1 MKKILHTLLFLVGFS
16 AIGLSQTGE
25 IQGKVVDDKGAPVA
39 FAAVVIVQDEAG
51 LKPTSKG
58 AKTDANGFF
67 TIKGVNPGTY
77 NLRASFTGK
86 PKVVETGVVV
96 FVGKPT
102 TQNFKLE
109 ERSTTVG
116 TVTVKGKRANPTKII
131 DVFTPVQSTMT
142 AEQIKDNS
150 VRDANSLAAQTA
162 GVVQED
168 RGRDLNI
175 GGARSEDNVYFV
187 NGVKVTGSS
196 AVPPSAIANLE
207 VITTGVPAK
216 YGDVTGGVINIT
228 TKGPSD
234 KLMGSVEGLTSQ
246 FLDPYAFNMI
256 NATVTGP
263 LIRRK
268 SDTSAFGG
276 DSKTIIKGEP
286 ILGFSANFMYESEG
300 DKYPKLTGN
309 YKVKD
314 DKWNAIRAN
323 PYQVSADGKTLVSSQ
338 ELITSNDL
346 EEISANQ
353 NTATR
358 RLNGTLGFDL
368 KLNKIGTNLTVQGRY
383 FNEVYHRYVARY
395 TLFNYE
401 NNPRVDATTYN
412 GLVRI
417 NTPLY
422 NPNSDKQSK
431 KLFRNATM
439 QLQADYERS
448 GTNITSDV
456 AGNNPWLTGYI
467 GQFNEI
473 LKPSATLV
481 SNNNT
486 LTKVFYGPGS
496 NDYLEFVP
504 HIKVSNFVPDGVD
517 FKPEPY
523 NSTASGFTKIFQDLH
538 DREIKKLLSVQD
550 FANAGALVN
559 GTRANV
565 YVQGVFFPMARVF
578 NQIQKQEND
587 QFRISGNLNFDLIN
601 KKSAEL
607 NKHTIEIGFEAEKRY
622 QSLYS
627 ISPLNIWNVAS
638 TSLNQHLSVDNDK
651 SYNPLLVMQGGAVRM
666 RYDEYIKQLSQPNR
680 VIFNAFD
687 SLIYDKEVSSGSQS
701 TFSKNF
707 RSALGFDSLT
717 RVNIHSIPVD
727 KLNINMF
734 SQDELLRNNLISNSE
749 GYDVFG
755 NRISPS
761 VEFNDFF
768 TEKKDGLYTRK
779 NAPIRPFYAAGYIQ
793 DRFQLKDIAFN
804 VGLRVDYFNP
814 VTKSFIDPYVRAGAR
829 SIAEAKQFSHPT
841 NLSKDAIV
849 YVNNPTNP
857 TKVMG
862 YRSGDQWYD
871 VNGNELNGPEAIR
884 TASGGTALPYL
895 QGDNEEER
903 EKRNMSSETFDPNLV
918 FKDAT
923 PSINIMPRLNFSFK
937 IDTNSLLFANF
948 DMLSKRPNQ
957 GENQALPFDYYNLVI
972 NGAGSIANPNLKTP
986 RTTSLGIGFK
996 QKLSLRSSLTINFI
1010 YREFLD
1016 QITTSQINGYPV
1028 TYNSFSNTDFSTVK
1042 SITLT
1047 YEMRR
1052 TRNLRL
1058 TTWYMMQFAEG
1069 TGSSASSRNGLLAAN
1084 QGNLRVIN
1092 PLNFDNRHTIFMDL
1106 NYKFPGGLDYNGPS
1120 KLKGLLQEFSVSFI
1134 PRLISGSPYTQQSN
1148 VTASSTLGTQE
1159 RAITLGDVN
1168 AGRLPWR
1175 FNLNVKVAKDF
1186 SFKYGRK
1193 PKASTGIDE
1202 RRPGSLNL
1210 YLQINNLTNSQ
1221 VIRVYRYTGSADN
1234 DGYIGSPGY
1243 TSEYNT
1249 KEATIQGLGTS
1260 FRDLYNLSLGIPN
1273 RDGDGGE
1280 PTSNYAIP
1288 RVIQLGG
1295 LLTF

>member
-1 MKKILHTLLFLVGFS
+1 MKKIVYVIVFLFGFS
-16 AIGLSQTGE
+16 YIAVSQTGE
-25 IQGKVVDDKGAPVA
+25 IQGKVVDDKGDPVG

-58 AKTDANGFF
+58 AKTDVNGFF

-109 ERSTTVG
+109 DRSTTVG
-116 TVTVKGKRANPTKII
+116 TVTVKGRRANPTKII

-162 GVVQED
+162 GVVQQD
-168 RGRDLNI
+168 RGRELNI

-187 NGVKVTGSS
+187 NGVKVTGSA

-234 KLMGSVEGLTSQ
+234 KLMGSIEGLTSQ

-263 LIRRK
+263 IIRRK
-268 SDTSAFGG
+268 PTVSDFGG
-276 DSKTIIKGEP
+276 DSKTVIKGEP
-286 ILGFSANFMYESEG
+286 IFGFTANFMYESEG
-300 DKYPKLTGN
+300 DKFPRLKGN

-314 DKWNAIRAN
+314 AKWDEIRAN
-323 PYQVSADGKTLVSSQ
+323 PYKVSADGKSLISSQ
-338 ELITSNDL
+338 ELVTMNDL
-346 EEISANQ
+346 EEISSNR
-353 NTATR
+353 NTATK
-358 RLNGTLGFDL
+358 RLNGTLGFDF
-368 KLNKIGTNLTVQGRY
+368 KINKIGTNIAVQGRF
-383 FNEVYHRYVARY
+383 FNEVYHNYVARY

-401 NNPRVDATTYN
+401 NNPRYDATTYN

-439 QLQADYERS
+439 QIQGDYERS
-448 GTNITSDV
+448 GTGITSDV

-473 LKPSATLV
+473 LKPNTSLV
-481 SNNNT
+481 NNTQT
-486 LTKVFYGPGS
+486 LTKVFYGAGQ
-496 NDYLEFVP
+496 NDYLEFGP
-504 HIKVSNFVPDGVD
+504 HIKVSNFVPDGVE
-517 FKPEPY
+517 FIPGS
-523 NSTASGFTKIFQDLH
+523 NNTTAAGFTKIFKDLYEK
-538 DREIKKLLSVQD
+538 DIKKLNSVVD

-565 YVQGVFFPMARVF
+565 FIQGVFYPMARVF

-587 QFRISGNLNFDLIN
+587 QYRVAGNLNFDLIN
-601 KKSAEL
+601 RKSADL

-622 QSLYS
+622 QSVYS
-627 ISPLNIWNVAS
+627 TSPLNIWNVANVS
-638 TSLNQHLSVDNDK
+638 VNQHLSVDNDK
-651 SYNPLLVMQGGAVRM
+651 SFNPLLVMRGGTVRM
-666 RYDEYIKQLSQPNR
+666 RYDEYIKQLPNANR
-680 VIFNAFD
+680 VLFNSFD
-687 SLIYDKEVSSGSQS
+687 SLIYDKEVSNGSQT
-701 TFSKNF
+701 TFSKNL
-707 RSALGFDSLT
+707 RNSLGIDSLT
-717 RVNIHSIPVD
+717 RVNVHSIPVD
-727 KLNINMF
+727 KFNINMF
-734 SQDELLRNNLISNSE
+734 SQDELLRNNLVSTAE
-749 GYDVFG
+749 GYDVYG
-755 NRISPS
+755 NRIDRS

-768 TEKKDGLYTRK
+768 TEKKNGLYTRK
-779 NAPIRPFYAAGYIQ
+779 NAPIRPFYGAGYIQ

-814 VTKSFIDPYVRAGAR
+814 VTKSFIDPYVPAGAR
-829 SIAEAKQFSHPT
+829 SIAEATQFTHPS
-841 NLSKDAIV
+841 NLDKNTIV

-862 YRSGDQWYD
+862 YRNGDQWYD
-871 VNGNELNGPEAIR
+871 VNGTELNGPEAIKA
-884 TASGGTALPYL
+884 ASGGTALPYVL
-895 QGDNEEER
+895 GDDDVAR
-903 EKRNMSSETFDPNLV
+903 EKRNMSSETFDPTLV
-918 FKDAT
+918 FRDAT
-923 PSINIMPRLNFSFK
+923 PSISIMPRLNFSFK

-948 DMLSKRPNQ
+948 DMLTRRPSN
-957 GENQALPFDYYNLVI
+957 NQANPLDYYNLLV
-972 NGAGSIANPNLKTP
+972 NGSGSIDNPNLKSPKTS
-986 RTTSLGIGFK
+986 SLGIGFK
-996 QKLSLRSSLTINFI
+996 QKLSLRSSLTINFS
-1010 YREFLD
+1010 YREFID
-1016 QITTSQINGYPV
+1016 QITISQINGYPN
-1028 TYNSFSNTDFSTVK
+1028 TYNSFANTDFSTVK
-1042 SITLT
+1042 SITFT

-1052 TRNLRL
+1052 TSNLRL
-1058 TTWYMMQFAEG
+1058 TTWYMMQFADG
-1069 TGSSASSRNGLLAAN
+1069 TGSSAGSRAGLLAAN

-1092 PLNFDNRHTIFMDL
+1092 PLNFDNRHTLFMDL
-1106 NYKFPGGLDYNGPS
+1106 NYKFPGGSDYNGPS
-1120 KLKGLLQEFSVSFI
+1120 KLKGIFQELSFSVI

-1148 VTASSTLGTQE
+1148 VTAASSLGSQE

-1168 AGRLPWR
+1168 AGRMPWR
-1175 FNLNVKVAKDF
+1175 FNLNLKVAKDF

-1193 PKASTGIDE
+1193 PKEGLGIDE
-1202 RRPGSLNL
+1202 RRPGSFNI
-1210 YLQINNLTNSQ
+1210 YLQINNVTNSQ
-1221 VIRVYRYTGSADN
+1221 VLSVYRFTGSADT
-1234 DGYIGSPGY
+1234 DGYIGSPGF
-1243 TSEYNT
+1243 TTEYNT
-1249 KEATIQGLGTS
+1249 KEASIKGLGTS
-1260 FRDLYNLSLGIPN
+1260 FRDLYNVSLLIP
-1273 RDGDGGE
+1273 DGG
-1280 PTSNYAIP
+1280 SNYALP
-1288 RVIQLGG
+1288 RIIQLGG
-1295 LLTF
+1295 LLSF